1 MTPSVPARESVAA
14 TMSAAENPILQPNL
28 DPSRQ
33 LPPGELSSKV
43 AAIAG
48 SVGRTQAEVEEFFT
62 SIYRSSCDAATYF
75 AQEIRARSR
84 KVKEENPL
92 ALLAGI
98 GGAAFAVGVA
108 TRIWRSK
115 K

>member
-1 MTPSVPARESVAA
+1 
-14 TMSAAENPILQPNL
+14 MSAAENPTLHPNL

-33 LPPGELSSKV
+33 LPPGELTSKM

-48 SVGRTQAEVEEFFT
+48 SVGRTQAEVGEFFT

-75 AQEIRARSR
+75 AKEVRAYSR
-84 KVKEENPL
+84 KIKDENPL

-98 GGAAFAVGVA
+98 AGAAFALGIAARV
-108 TRIWRSK
+108 WRSE
-115 K
+115 